1 MNDHT
6 ADLDAVQITVSELVD
21 ALKTAGIVVNDC
33 FDTDSQC
40 DPDPELADEDRT
52 ILVNFSEMR
61 DAELFLTLTCPQDD
75 RYGSLW
81 DVATGANLLTPH
93 IAKEEGISYADAR
106 RVTRGLAWS
115 WCIVPH
121 ISGRRVSWRMHVYIP
136 YVYVPQVIGRLRA
149 SQETAGRPTD

>member
-6 ADLDAVQITVSELVD
+6 ADLDAVQITVSELAD

-33 FDTDSQC
+33 FDTDTERGT
-40 DPDPELADEDRT
+40 DPDAADEDRT
-52 ILVNFSEMR
+52 ILINFNEMR
-61 DAELFLTLTCPQDD
+61 DAELFLALTCPQDD

-106 RVTRGLAWS
+106 RVTSGLAWS
-115 WCIVPH
+115 WRIVPH
-121 ISGRRVSWRMHVYIP
+121 ISGRRVFWHMHVFIP

-149 SQETAGRPTD
+149 AEESGDRQA